1 MTETRTHRWYDE
13 RPVPVGAYRVA
24 IEVFRADGGYDRQE
38 RRNLVVNAG
47 MDYLASRVGSS
58 AFTTNSAMNYMAIGT
73 VTTAATLTNTTLTG
87 EISRKVLSTNA
98 SSVSIGNVWTAVA
111 TWAGFADTVTS
122 RQIVETG
129 TFNHASSGQGTM
141 FQRLTYSQVVLADSD
156 FLKVTIETT
165 VGSR

>member
-1 MTETRTHRWYDE
+1 MTETRFTRWFDE
-13 RPVPVGAYRVA
+13 RPVPVGAYRA
-24 IEVFRADGGYDRQE
+24 ALEVFRADGGYERQE
-38 RRNLVVNAG
+38 RRNLVVNGG

-58 AFTTNSAMNYMAIGT
+58 VFTTNSAMNYMAIGT
-73 VTTAATLTNTTLTG
+73 VSTAATLTNTTLTG

-129 TFNHASSGQGTM
+129 TFNAAGSGAGIM
-141 FQRLTYSQVVLADSD
+141 LQRLTFSSVVLADSD
-156 FLKVTIETT
+156 FLRVTIETT